1 MFHRRISIHSEVTA
15 PTAETGDGT
24 EKHILTTCSQAGE
37 RLSLLPAGPAS
48 PWPYPLCHA
57 LLQLRRLENKGTVK
71 RAQCAAFSR
80 ASLVGVEALQE
91 EAVKARLAELRQE
104 QKRQEVRLSPS
115 GAFPSGVP
123 EAAPW
128 WCTSEHALTSETT
141 TERAHAGHLTAFPLP
156 VSPSSH
162 LWFLCLGALP
172 PIKVPLLL
180 LHELTYLLT

>member
-1 MFHRRISIHSEVTA
+1 MTA

-48 PWPYPLCHA
+48 PSPCHT

-71 RAQCAAFSR
+71 CTQCAAFSR
-80 ASLVGVEALQE
+80 ASLVGVEALHE
-91 EAVKARLAELRQE
+91 EVVKARLAELRHE
-104 QKRQEVRLSPS
+104 QKRHEVRLSPS
-115 GAFPSGVP
+115 GTFRSGIP
-123 EAAPW
+123 EVAPW
-128 WCTSEHALTSETT
+128 WCTFEHALTSETT
-141 TERAHAGHLTAFPLP
+141 TERAHAGCLTAFPLP

-162 LWFLCLGALP
+162 LWFLCLGVLP